1 VQIYSGNMPL
11 ATYQEAPAERKPM
24 PTMQLTGHQS
34 EIYTL
39 KFSPDGDYL
48 ASAGNDRQIFF
59 WDVSSTENPPTNVGV
74 LKGHKNAILELAW
87 SP

>member
-1 VQIYSGNMPL
+1 MQIYSGSMPL
-11 ATYQEAPAERKPM
+11 TAYQGAPERKPM

-59 WDVSSTENPPTNVGV
+59 WDVSAGEAPRNVGV

-87 SP
+87 GP